1 MPREVSD
8 DQIAAVLSRFS
19 NPVEAANEL
28 VAVANLRGGNDN
40 ITVVVID
47 VLASDNSPDTMIVV
61 PHPTVTGPTRAVPA
75 APKAAAPPRARKE
88 PAPKRVTLRVV
99 VFLVAICIVV
109 GGAIA
114 CLGWYGRSAYY
125 VGLSKDRITIFQGR
139 PGGVLWFQ
147 PTVVERT
154 RDTPSS
160 VLSYRL
166 QFLEAGQVE
175 PSLAQARQYIAN
187 LVAEKTEAEGNGKP
201 LPRGGPHR
209 KPATPTTTTSAQAKS
224 APSTSVPRAATTTV
238 ARPTT
243 AG

>member
-1 MPREVSD
+1 V
-8 DQIAAVLSRFS
+8 VL
-19 NPVEAANEL
+19 
-28 VAVANLRGGNDN
+28 
-40 ITVVVID
+40 
-47 VLASDNSPDTMIVV
+47 
-61 PHPTVTGPTRAVPA
+61 
-75 APKAAAPPRARKE
+75 
-88 PAPKRVTLRVV
+88 
-99 VFLVAICIVV
+99 FLVAICIVV

-154 RDTPSS
+154 SDTPSS

-166 QFLEAGQVE
+166 QFLETGQVE
-175 PSLAQARQYIAN
+175 PSLTQARQYIAN

-224 APSTSVPRAATTTV
+224 VPSTSVPRAVATTV